1 MAPTLLDRVT
11 PTAVGLVSRAWVLR
25 EVAAVPDLSAARRA
39 EIVDQLCSYQPPRK
53 HGLRDNFIAWMVM
66 LGGAMV
72 FNWLGLPGWLGF
84 LLGLAGLVAVARVL
98 MLRVLRWR
106 LAQLL
111 GGDRNAAVDD
121 EPR

>member
-1 MAPTLLDRVT
+1 MDA
-11 PTAVGLVSRAWVLR
+11 
-25 EVAAVPDLSAARRA
+25 
-39 EIVDQLCSYQPPRK
+39 
-53 HGLRDNFIAWMVM
+53 VM

-72 FNWLGLPGWLGF
+72 FNWLDLPGWLGF

-111 GGDRNAAVDD
+111 SGDRNTAVED